1 MTFCKPR
8 SRGGKG
14 GDTGFCYHD
23 NGKRVRCAGRI
34 YIVRENLVLRWDV
47 EGISRGWGILRR
59 REQVRETEQEA
70 LLFTGIEKYNSPFKR
85 QGNCTSLLV
94 TLI

>member
-34 YIVRENLVLRWDV
+34 YIVRENLVLRSDV
-47 EGISRGWGILRR
+47 EGISRGLGN
-59 REQVRETEQEA
+59 
-70 LLFTGIEKYNSPFKR
+70 IEKKR
-85 QGNCTSLLV
+85 TGERDRTRSSF
-94 TLI
+94 IYRY